1 MTDGTMSTAAVR
13 FVLGALQPV
22 GSARRVISSVAALA
36 DLPAAAC
43 DYHGADGQPAREKR
57 LMREFQAP

>member
-22 GSARRVISSVAALA
+22 GSRPQGHKPGCGPR
-36 DLPAAAC
+36 
-43 DYHGADGQPAREKR
+43 
-57 LMREFQAP
+57 

>member
-22 GSARRVISSVAALA
+22 GSARRVISPVAALA
-36 DLPAAAC
+36 DLLPPPVTITEPT
-43 DYHGADGQPAREKR
+43 GSPPARKD
-57 LMREFQAP
+57 